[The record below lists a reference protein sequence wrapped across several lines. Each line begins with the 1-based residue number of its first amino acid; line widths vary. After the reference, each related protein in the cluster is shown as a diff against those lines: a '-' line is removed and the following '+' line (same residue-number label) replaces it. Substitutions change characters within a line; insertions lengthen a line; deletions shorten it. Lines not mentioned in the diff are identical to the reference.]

1 MWFDELLFLHFPG
14 RFGQHQL
21 HADFSMAAA
30 EMTMMAMVSAAVEV
44 VMVLAIA
51 VSKSSWAINFVPE

>member
-1 MWFDELLFLHFPG
+1 MLFDELLFSASPG

-30 EMTMMAMVSAAVEV
+30 EVTMMAMVAAAVVFV
-44 VMVLAIA
+44 VMVAMGCG
-51 VSKSSWAINFVPE
+51 SRS